1 MKSTL
6 ISIALIYT
14 LCCLMLF
21 VLQRKFLYMPPSAIS
36 IPAGVEPGVV
46 DIGFDADGARLQ
58 GWLLNGGQTKALLY
72 YGGNAESVEYNLD
85 QFRSLLPDYS
95 VYLIPY
101 RGYGP
106 SSGSPSE
113 KKLYTDALQV
123 YDAVQGQYAEV
134 ALMGRSLGSGVATFV
149 ASRRE
154 VTRLVLVTPYD
165 SIENLA
171 QSIYWMFPVRWLLW
185 DKYRSLERVA
195 DISASTTV
203 IYAER
208 DEVIPEVRT
217 LSLVQA
223 FDGRAPRVV
232 SVTGAGHN
240 NISVFPQYG
249 LALRQA
255 LD

>member
-165 SIENLA
+165 VLRIWPSLFIGCFRSVGCCGISID
-171 QSIYWMFPVRWLLW
+171 LW
-185 DKYRSLERVA
+185 SVSLTSVPA
-195 DISASTTV
+195 LPSFMPSAM
-203 IYAER
+203 R
-208 DEVIPEVRT
+208 
-217 LSLVQA
+217 
-223 FDGRAPRVV
+223 
-232 SVTGAGHN
+232 
-240 NISVFPQYG
+240 
-249 LALRQA
+249 
-255 LD
+255 